1 MKVKV
6 VNLQSELSL
15 EVAENSFFVLVPNKN
30 IKNSVLSF
38 VIVCDEVSCKVVYA
52 DILHDRNFALDLEI
66 IPRGSNTKTDVIV
79 RTVLENNGVFD
90 FKGNLR
96 LNRGVQN
103 SKGRLDVK
111 GLSSGEN
118 IGWISRPLLEVAE
131 KDTEAVHKSG
141 LINFNQDQ
149 LIYLGSRGLGQDE
162 AREALRK
169 SFLSEVV
176 NIIPDAKVREEYT
189 RLYE

>member
-1 MKVKV
+1 
-6 VNLQSELSL
+6 
-15 EVAENSFFVLVPNKN
+15 
-30 IKNSVLSF
+30 
-38 VIVCDEVSCKVVYA
+38 
-52 DILHDRNFALDLEI
+52 
-66 IPRGSNTKTDVIV
+66 
-79 RTVLENNGVFD
+79 
-90 FKGNLR
+90 
-96 LNRGVQN
+96 
-103 SKGRLDVK
+103 
-111 GLSSGEN
+111 
-118 IGWISRPLLEVAE
+118 VAE